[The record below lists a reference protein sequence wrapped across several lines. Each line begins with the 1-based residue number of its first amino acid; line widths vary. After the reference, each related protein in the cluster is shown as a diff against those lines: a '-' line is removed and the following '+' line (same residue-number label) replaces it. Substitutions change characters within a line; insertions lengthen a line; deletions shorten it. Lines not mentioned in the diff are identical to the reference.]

1 MNDHWQWNNT
11 AAKTRDAKA
20 ASRVNFSHTCLFP
33 FISLLLDVVDA
44 GHHLHSGWNIFKNIS
59 FFKTFFNDVELR
71 RKQSN
76 FNFFKKWDFFNF
88 LKHCVPYFKHAA
100 DIDFFPRSPPFVKPL
115 QCFLQLQLKMNSN
128 TAKCRITA
136 NSRFRRKDYHSE
148 NELSLDELKSQRRRF
163 SYNLVRQE
171 LLLRNDRR
179 RARTSELY
187 FRPLS
192 SDGSTLTL
200 SSADEHQPVN
210 T

>member
-1 MNDHWQWNNT
+1 MK
-11 AAKTRDAKA
+11 KTIQ
-20 ASRVNFSHTCLFP
+20 F
-33 FISLLLDVVDA
+33 
-44 GHHLHSGWNIFKNIS
+44 W
-59 FFKTFFNDVELR
+59 FFKDETFFLTFW
-71 RKQSN
+71 N
-76 FNFFKKWDFFNF
+76 FV
-88 LKHCVPYFKHAA
+88 CFKHAA

-200 SSADEHQPVN
+200 SSADELQPVN

>member
-1 MNDHWQWNNT
+1 M
-11 AAKTRDAKA
+11 R
-20 ASRVNFSHTCLFP
+20 P
-33 FISLLLDVVDA
+33 
-44 GHHLHSGWNIFKNIS
+44 
-59 FFKTFFNDVELR
+59 
-71 RKQSN
+71 
-76 FNFFKKWDFFNF
+76 FFNF
-88 LKHCVPYFKHAA
+88 LKHYVPYFKHAA

-200 SSADEHQPVN
+200 SSADELQPVN

>member
-1 MNDHWQWNNT
+1 M
-11 AAKTRDAKA
+11 
-20 ASRVNFSHTCLFP
+20 F
-33 FISLLLDVVDA
+33 
-44 GHHLHSGWNIFKNIS
+44 
-59 FFKTFFNDVELR
+59 
-71 RKQSN
+71 
-76 FNFFKKWDFFNF
+76 
-88 LKHCVPYFKHAA
+88 
-100 DIDFFPRSPPFVKPL
+100 
-115 QCFLQLQLKMNSN
+115 QLQLKMNSN

-136 NSRFRRKDYHSE
+136 NSRFRRNSE
-148 NELSLDELKSQRRRF
+148 YELSLDELKSQRRRF

-200 SSADEHQPVN
+200 SSSDELQPVN